1 MSLPVFPLMP
11 SVAFAPAAPIVGAAA
26 GKMAA
31 LQATLAR
38 LDALYPPRPRPV
50 PQPAPAPIHPAA
62 TAARHAL
69 ARAHSA
75 MFDARAAKYALR
87 DDYRS
92 QPGRSQ
98 PGRFAQLRAAIIRC
112 QQTRAAYVAAAAAFH
127 ASPAGAAL
135 QAARAKYP
143 RF

>member
-1 MSLPVFPLMP
+1 MSSQVCPPVL
-11 SVAFAPAAPIVGAAA
+11 SLVLAPAAPITGAAA

-38 LDALYPPRPRPV
+38 LAVKYPPRPV
-50 PQPAPAPIHPAA
+50 VAPAPAPAPVDPAA
-62 TAARHAL
+62 VAARHAL

-75 MFDARAAKYALR
+75 MFDARAAKHALR
-87 DDYRS
+87 DDYRT
-92 QPGRSQ
+92 Q

-112 QQTRAAYVAAAAAFH
+112 RAARATYAAAAAAFH

-135 QAARAKYP
+135 QAARARYP
-143 RF
+143 IF

>member
-1 MSLPVFPLMP
+1 MLSLVLAPG
-11 SVAFAPAAPIVGAAA
+11 APAPGAPA
-26 GKMAA
+26 GKLAA
-31 LQATLAR
+31 LHATLAR
-38 LDALYPPRPRPV
+38 LAAKYPLRSV
-50 PQPAPAPIHPAA
+50 VAPAPVPAQA
-62 TAARHAL
+62 PIDPAVTAARHAL

-92 QPGRSQ
+92 QA
-98 PGRFAQLRAAIIRC
+98 GRFARLRAAITRC
-112 QQTRAAYVAAAAAFH
+112 QQTHAAYASAATAFH

>member
-1 MSLPVFPLMP
+1 MLSIVL
-11 SVAFAPAAPIVGAAA
+11 APAAPATGAAVGKVA
-26 GKMAA
+26 IKMAA

-38 LDALYPPRPRPV
+38 LAAKYPPRPQVEPA
-50 PQPAPAPIHPAA
+50 PAPAPIDPAA

-87 DDYRS
+87 DDYR
-92 QPGRSQ
+92 PQ
-98 PGRFAQLRAAIIRC
+98 PGRFAKLRAAILRC
-112 QQTRAAYVAAAAAFH
+112 RKAQAAYQAAAAAFH
-127 ASPAGAAL
+127 ASSAGSAL

>member
-1 MSLPVFPLMP
+1 MLSLVL
-11 SVAFAPAAPIVGAAA
+11 APAAPTVGAAA
-26 GKMAA
+26 GKLAA

-38 LDALYPPRPRPV
+38 PAAKYPPRPQVAPA
-50 PQPAPAPIHPAA
+50 PAPAPIDPATA
-62 TAARHAL
+62 AARHAL

-75 MFDARAAKYALR
+75 LFEARAAMYALR
-87 DDYRS
+87 DDYRP
-92 QPGRSQ
+92 QAGHFGRI
-98 PGRFAQLRAAIIRC
+98 RAAIVRYREA
-112 QQTRAAYVAAAAAFH
+112 RAAYATAAAAFH

>member
-50 PQPAPAPIHPAA
+50 PQPALAPIDPAA

-87 DDYRS
+87 DDYH
-92 QPGRSQ
+92 SQ

-112 QQTRAAYVAAAAAFH
+112 QQTRAAYVAATAAFH

>member
-1 MSLPVFPLMP
+1 MLSLVL
-11 SVAFAPAAPIVGAAA
+11 APAAPATGAAVGKA
-26 GKMAA
+26 AIKMAA

-38 LDALYPPRPRPV
+38 LAAKYPLRPQV
-50 PQPAPAPIHPAA
+50 VPAPAPIDPAT

-75 MFDARAAKYALR
+75 MFDARADKYALR
-87 DDYRS
+87 DDYRP
-92 QPGRSQ
+92 QA
-98 PGRFAQLRAAIIRC
+98 GRFAQLRAAITRYREA
-112 QQTRAAYVAAAAAFH
+112 RAAYAAAAAAFH

>member
-1 MSLPVFPLMP
+1 MSLPASPLML
-11 SVAFAPAAPIVGAAA
+11 SLVLAPATPATGAVA
-26 GKMAA
+26 GKLAA
-31 LQATLAR
+31 LHATLAR
-38 LDALYPPRPRPV
+38 LEAKYPPRPIAPAQ
-50 PQPAPAPIHPAA
+50 PTPAPVSPAA
-62 TAARHAL
+62 TAAATAATAAL

-75 MFDARAAKYALR
+75 FFDARAAKYALR
-87 DDYRS
+87 VDYRS
-92 QPGRSQ
+92 G

-112 QQTRAAYVAAAAAFH
+112 RETRAAYAAAAAAFH